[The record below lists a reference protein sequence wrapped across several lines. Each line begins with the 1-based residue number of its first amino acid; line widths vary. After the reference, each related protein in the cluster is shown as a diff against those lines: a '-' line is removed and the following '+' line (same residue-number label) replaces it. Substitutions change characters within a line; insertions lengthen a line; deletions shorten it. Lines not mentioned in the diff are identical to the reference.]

1 MQVGDVVKL
10 LQAVPVDLLVEI
22 YELIRS
28 IVESDDPKRTAQ
40 RALAAAGSKKAS
52 EEILRKALG

>member
-1 MQVGDVVKL
+1 MQVNDVVRL
-10 LQAVPVDLLVEI
+10 LQSVPVDLLVEI

-40 RALAAAGSKKAS
+40 RAIAAATSKHAS